1 MWLLGVANIM
11 AKMVHRFAT
20 AIAAAALVAVGT
32 AAAASGATAITVSGT
47 RIGHAPPGPVQ
58 LLPEYFAGDAVID
71 VDYPAAILGMDR
83 SIATAA
89 AGVARAVD
97 ETDGPLVVAGFS
109 QGAIAVAYEKR
120 LLMDRPPAQRPQA
133 DRLTFVTVGDPTAAG
148 GIMRFLPFPIPVLG
162 LSPIAVPDTP
172 YDSIVVTGEY
182 DGWADFPDRPWN
194 LISLANA
201 LLGVIYVHGR
211 YELLPDGLDLTA
223 VPEQNIST
231 VTNSLGGRTTTYVIP
246 TERLPLVQPLRDI
259 GVPESAVATLEVPL
273 RRIVDAGYAR
283 NDPAKAVAPPGASS
297 TAAAPRP
304 GRSPARAAVS
314 PRRVAAEPAGGPSA
328 EAPAGKGAAR
338 MPARGAT
345 PRRAASVM

>member
-1 MWLLGVANIM
+1 MWLLGVANIV
-11 AKMVHRFAT
+11 AKVIHRFAT

-32 AAAASGATAITVSGT
+32 AAPAVGATAITVSGT

-58 LLPEYFAGDAVID
+58 LLPEYFAGDTVID

-97 ETDGPLVVAGFS
+97 DTDGPLVVAGFS

-133 DRLTFVTVGDPTAAG
+133 DRLTFVTVGDPTGAG
-148 GIMRFLPFPIPVLG
+148 GIMRFLPFPVPVLG
-162 LSPIAVPDTP
+162 LSPIAAPETP
-172 YDSIVVTGEY
+172 YDWLVVTGEY

-211 YELLPDGLDLTA
+211 YELLPAGLDLAA
-223 VPEQNIST
+223 VPEQNITT

-246 TERLPLVQPLRDI
+246 TARLPLVQPLRDI
-259 GVPESAVATLEVPL
+259 GVPEPVVAALEVPL
-273 RRIVDAGYAR
+273 RRIVDAGYVR
-283 NDPAKAVAPPGASS
+283 NDPAKAVAPPSASP
-297 TAAAPRP
+297 TAAAQRL
-304 GRSPARAAVS
+304 GRSPARAAAS
-314 PRRVAAEPAGGPSA
+314 PRRVAAEPAA
-328 EAPAGKGAAR
+328 EASAGKGAAR

-345 PRRAASVM
+345 ARRVASVM